1 MSATERKSIQS
12 LKEAFEA
19 LPERTRS
26 HSERVGE
33 YMRIIFL
40 AAINEGLYV
49 SDPKAS
55 VRLREEYADLVYTI
69 GLYHDVGKV
78 FLPDTIQFKSDCTT
92 AEEEALWRSQV
103 THGLNLIEEFFRADV
118 GCGAKEKEFADE
130 AIGSMHENFGGDGFP
145 DGLSGRKIPL
155 MARLLKIANDFDL
168 LSVSLRSERPFD
180 DALAQMSE
188 NPGGAY
194 DAEVLAQLKP
204 NSPRLRKVFKT
215 ATDTKI
221 IPAIDYIVK
230 RTRRRPVRLTW
241 RQIEDKN
248 GKLAGAEAVAQFTF
262 DEKDCSYDTVE
273 YLFRK
278 DKKLGYDLC
287 VYLTAEACDLL
298 RRSDAAG
305 LGIGYAVLNLPGS
318 FLRTRGSR
326 REIISLL
333 SDSELEPARLIV
345 NVDASAF
352 TGSDVALAENV
363 AKLREAG
370 VRVMLSGAKFAKAP
384 EAPAEEAEKKDK
396 KEKNKPEPGV
406 FDPKFPA
413 ETGFTDLRFGPADAE
428 ALDTDEYVALAV
440 EAAKGLGV
448 IAEGLDAPEVAPALG
463 LLNPV
468 GFCGGKCGGYKTE
481 DKFIEAVAAAE
492 NA

>member
-40 AAINEGLYV
+40 AAINEGLFV

-55 VRLREEYADLVYTI
+55 VRLRDEYADLVYTI

-92 AEEEALWRSQV
+92 AEEEALWRSHV

-130 AIGSMHENFGGDGFP
+130 AIGSMHENAGGDGFP
-145 DGLSGRKIPL
+145 AGLSGKKIPI
-155 MARLLKIANDFDL
+155 MARLLKVANDFDL
-168 LSVSLRSERPFD
+168 LSISLRSEHPFD

-194 DAEVLAQLKP
+194 DPEVLAQLKP
-204 NSPRLRKVFKT
+204 NSPRLRKIFKT
-215 ATDTKI
+215 AGDTRI

-230 RTRRRPVRLTW
+230 RTRRRPVRLLW
-241 RQIEDKN
+241 RPVEDKEGN
-248 GKLAGAEAVAQFTF
+248 LAGAEAVAQFTF
-262 DEKDCSYDTVE
+262 DGKECSFDAVE
-273 YLFRK
+273 YLFKK

-305 LGIGYAVLNLPGS
+305 LGIGYAVLNLPGA

-333 SDSELEPARLIV
+333 SDSEIEPSRLV
-345 NVDASAF
+345 LSVDASLF
-352 TGSDVALAENV
+352 TGSDVALCENV
-363 AKLREAG
+363 AKLKEAG
-370 VRVMLSGAKFAKAP
+370 VRVMLGGAKFAKAA
-384 EAPAEEAEKKDK
+384 ENAEEDKDK
-396 KEKNKPEPGV
+396 KGKIKPDPCV
-406 FDPKFPA
+406 FDPSFPA
-413 ETGFTDLRFGPADAE
+413 ATGFTDLRFGPEDEA
-428 ALDTDEYVALAV
+428 ALDTDEYVALAL
-440 EAAKGLGV
+440 EASKGLGV
-448 IAEGLDAPEVAPALG
+448 IADGLDSQETEPALG

-468 GFCGGKCGGYKTE
+468 GFCGCKCGGYKTE
-481 DKFIEAVAAAE
+481 DKFIEAIAAAE